1 MLGRTDSAPGG
12 RPVSALCWGEGV
24 RAPGRQ
30 EDPGHGDKSGRE
42 EVRSHQRLG
51 LSGPL

>member
-1 MLGRTDSAPGG
+1 MLGWAGSAPGG
-12 RPVSALCWGEGV
+12 RPVSALCWGERV

-30 EDPGHGDKSGRE
+30 EDPKHGDKSGRE
-42 EVRSHQRLG
+42 EAWSHQRLG